1 MQANPTGLPRQPI
14 VRPLAAAV
22 AVAMLTLGAAA
33 QAQQALPAEADSSKL
48 EAVIVT
54 ANKRA
59 QNLQDVPAAIS
70 VLNDVTLQRANV
82 RDLEDIPN
90 LSPALTLSYGTQ
102 PGNFSINMRGVGTYS
117 LGIGVEADVSVI
129 VDDIPI
135 GMQAGAFKDL
145 ADVFRIE
152 VLKGPQSTLFGKSA
166 IAGALNI
173 TTKPISGPMRTSTT
187 FLATDD
193 HEWRA
198 GASVSGAVSDTFRVR
213 VAASKTNFNG
223 TLDDLTTGKKVN
235 GSKGDNLSG
244 KFEWQPI
251 DELTLTL
258 TPHYNR
264 TEKFCCS
271 TAFTSMSP
279 GALYRN
285 VAQLPQSLV
294 LAGIKIGPGN
304 LGIRN
309 DYPTGGK
316 FHDAGTGLKLNY
328 QFGEGGPLAGHTFS
342 SISSYSKYHM
352 DDYQDNDNTD
362 VDILQYL
369 TLPNGAPTNMHGGLV
384 QWGTFDVA
392 STTQEFRLTSPDKG
406 AFRYVVGLWYG
417 RNELARQLTKAPLIL
432 NYGTSYGAEAWNTN
446 KAIYGQSSW
455 DFLPTTSLIT
465 GLRLNKE
472 DTGYNFYR
480 YTVPPQAFALTEFYT
495 KSDSNNSTTGKLG
508 IEHRLNKDAMV
519 YGMFS
524 TGHKGVAYDLT
535 SGFTAALAKKAAVP
549 AETAKNFEL
558 GWKTTLLDNRAML
571 NVAVYRTNFKDF
583 QQSAGFFDYDGVFR
597 TSLNSIGGLRAQ
609 GVEVEGSIKVTPQL
623 LLNGSF
629 AYTQATITEFENGP
643 CYNVLNAAGNGAT
656 PGPGCAPNPKFN
668 NTNVQN
674 LSGKTLPNAP
684 KIKLNVGGQYDL
696 PLPGQ
701 DFNAFVTGAYRFQS
715 KTQFALSQDPMQIQ
729 GAYGIANIGFGIRDK
744 KDRYK
749 LSMFVNNLL
758 DKRYAAGLN
767 SSIANG
773 TWSTKAPNPVVAV
786 NTTEWLPPRDYT
798 RYIGVRLDMNF

>member
-1 MQANPTGLPRQPI
+1 MHQQRTGPHRQPTI
-14 VRPLAAAV
+14 RPLSAAIAAA
-22 AVAMLTLGAAA
+22 MLALSAAA
-33 QAQQALPAEADSSKL
+33 HAQQAQPAGADTGKL

-70 VLNDVTLQRANV
+70 VLNDATLQRANV

-102 PGNFSINMRGVGTYS
+102 PGNFSINMRGIGTYS

-129 VDDIPI
+129 VDDIPL

-173 TTKPISGPMRTSTT
+173 TTKPISGPMRTNST
-187 FLATDD
+187 FLLTND

-198 GASVSGAVSDTFRVR
+198 GASVSGAVSDTFRMR
-213 VAASKTNFNG
+213 IAASKTNFDG
-223 TLDDLTTGKKVN
+223 TLNDLTTGKKVN
-235 GSKGDNLSG
+235 GSKGDNISA

-285 VAQLPQSLV
+285 VPQLPQSVV
-294 LAGIKIGPGN
+294 LAGINIEPGN

-328 QFGEGGPLAGHTFS
+328 QFGSDGPLAGHTLS

-369 TLPNGAPTNMHGGLV
+369 TLPDGKPTGMHGGLV

-417 RNELARQLTKAPLIL
+417 RNELARTLTKAPLIL
-432 NYGTSYGAEAWNTN
+432 NYGTSYGAEAWNAS

-455 DFLPTTSLIT
+455 DFTPNTSLIT

-472 DTGYNFYR
+472 DTGYNFSR
-480 YTVPPQAFALTEFYT
+480 YTVPPQAFAQTEFYT
-495 KSDSNNSTTGKLG
+495 KSDSNNSHTGKLG
-508 IEHRLNKDAMV
+508 LEHRLDKDNMV

-535 SGFTAALAKKAAVP
+535 SGFTAALAAKPAVP
-549 AETAKNFEL
+549 AETAKNYEF
-558 GWKTTLLDNRAML
+558 GWKSSLLDNRAML
-571 NVAVYRTNFKDF
+571 NVAVYRTDFKNF

-597 TSLNSIGGLRAQ
+597 TSLNSLGALRAQ
-609 GVEVEGSIKVTPQL
+609 GVEIEGSIKATPRL

-629 AYTQATITEFENGP
+629 AYTEATIIEFENGP
-643 CYNVLNAAGNGAT
+643 CYNVLNAAGTGST

-674 LSGKTLPNAP
+674 LAGKTLPNAP
-684 KIKLNVGGQYDL
+684 KIKVNFGGQYDL
-696 PLPGQ
+696 PLEQ
-701 DFNAFVTGAYRFQS
+701 QSFNAFFTGAYRYQS
-715 KTQFALSQDPMQIQ
+715 ETQFALSQDPMQVQ
-729 GAYGIANIGFGIRDK
+729 GGYGIANIGFGIRDK
-744 KDRYK
+744 RDRFR
-749 LSMFVNNLL
+749 LSMFINNLF

-798 RYIGVRLDMNF
+798 RYVGVRLDMNF

>member
-1 MQANPTGLPRQPI
+1 MQSRSTGPQGQPR
-14 VRPLAAAV
+14 RRALAAAI
-22 AVAMLTLGAAA
+22 ALLCAAA
-33 QAQQALPAEADSSKL
+33 GQATAQQALPADADASKL

-70 VLNDVTLQRANV
+70 VLSDATLQRANV
-82 RDLEDIPN
+82 RDLEDIPS

-102 PGNFSINMRGVGTYS
+102 PGNFSINMRGVGTFS

-173 TTKPISGPMRTSTT
+173 TTKPISGPMRTTVST
-187 FLATDD
+187 LLTDD

-198 GASVSGAVSDTFRVR
+198 GVTASGAVSDTFRLR
-213 VAASKTNFNG
+213 VAASKTNFDG
-223 TLDDLTTGKKVN
+223 TLNDLTTGKKLN
-235 GSKGDNLSG
+235 GSKGDNLSA

-251 DELTLTL
+251 DALTMTL

-271 TAFTSMSP
+271 NAFASMSP

-285 VAQLPQSLV
+285 VAQLPPSVV
-294 LAGIKIGPGN
+294 LAGINISPEN
-304 LGIRN
+304 ISVRN

-316 FHDAGTGLKLNY
+316 FHDAGAGLKLAY
-328 QFGEGGPLAGHTFS
+328 QFDDNGPLAGHTFN

-369 TLPNGAPTNMHGGLV
+369 TLPDGKPTQMHGGLY
-384 QWGTFDVA
+384 QYGTFDVT

-406 AFRYVVGLWYG
+406 KFRYVVGLWFG
-417 RNELARQLTKAPLIL
+417 KNDLARQLTKAPLIL
-432 NYGTSYGAEAWNTN
+432 NYGTSYGAQAWNTN
-446 KAIYGQSSW
+446 KAIYGQSTYDLTPS
-455 DFLPTTSLIT
+455 TSLIT

-480 YTVPPQAFALTEFYT
+480 YTVPPQVFALTEFYT
-495 KSDSNNSTTGKLG
+495 KSDSNNSHTGKLG
-508 IEHRLNKDAMV
+508 IEHRVNKDNMV

-535 SGFTAALAKKAAVP
+535 SGFTAALAAKPAVP
-549 AETAKNFEL
+549 AETAKNYEF
-558 GWKTTLLDNRAML
+558 GWKSSLLENRAML
-571 NVAVYRTNFKDF
+571 NVAIYRTDFKDF
-583 QQSAGFFDYDGVFR
+583 QQSSGIFDYDGIYR
-597 TSLNSIGGLRAQ
+597 TSLNSIGALRSQ
-609 GVEVEGSIKVTPQL
+609 GVEIEGSIKATRQL
-623 LLNGSF
+623 LLNASF
-629 AYTQATITEFENGP
+629 AYTEATIQDFENGP
-643 CYNVLNAAGNGAT
+643 CYNVLNATGTGT
-656 PGPGCAPNPKFN
+656 VPGPGCAPNPKFN
-668 NTNVQN
+668 NSNVQN
-674 LSGKTLPNAP
+674 LAGKTLPNAP
-684 KIKLNVGGQYDL
+684 KIKVNVGGQYDL
-696 PLPGQ
+696 PLNQ
-701 DFNAFVTGAYRFQS
+701 SFDAFITGAYRFQGR
-715 KTQFALSQDPMQIQ
+715 TEFALSQDPLQIQ
-729 GAYGIANIGFGIRDK
+729 GAYGIANLGLGIRDK
-744 KDRYK
+744 RDRYK
-749 LSMFVNNLL
+749 LSLFVNNLF

-767 SSIANG
+767 SSLANG
-773 TWSTKAPNPVVAV
+773 TWSTKAPNPVAVV
-786 NTTEWLPPRDYT
+786 NTTEWLPPRDFT
-798 RYIGVRLDMNF
+798 RYFGVRLDMNF